1 MLLRSV
7 LRALSPVLLVAVGMM
22 GTSIPVCVAAAVPS
36 AEAGRTSVDLAKG
49 WRFHFGGDAKGVTE
63 NAYDDHG
70 WEAVDL
76 PHTWNRIGEYG
87 TTRSSGINDSHGIGW
102 YRLRFATPPHVAG
115 RRQFLQFDAVGNIA
129 DVWIN
134 GAPLGRHAGAF
145 SRFRF
150 DVTDRLRPGADNV
163 IVVRADNSKPEV
175 GATTENVIPLAGDF
189 FVHGG
194 IYRGVSLVDA
204 AETQIDLLD
213 HGGPGVYVS
222 TPSVAADRADVSA
235 LVRLRN
241 FGARDRALSLVTSV
255 VDAEGRVV
263 VSDSAALKLAKTS
276 TSATTRVLALMNPHL
291 WRGRKDPYLYGLV
304 VELRDGGKVVDRVTQ
319 SFGVRT
325 FRFDANSGFV
335 LNGEPT
341 PLHGA
346 SRHQDRL
353 GEGWALTPADHAQD
367 MAIMA
372 EMGVNTIRHAHYQ
385 HAQEWV
391 DAADRAGM
399 IVWAEVPFVHES
411 SLTNDAPSAALI
423 DNARSQLTELI
434 RQNYNHPSVV
444 IWSIGNE
451 VDIRPTQIG
460 TDKPA
465 QSLVVLQSLNA
476 LAKQEDPSRATAYAD
491 CCEDA
496 QALKGSQVLS
506 NVADITGYNR
516 YFGWYYGQPGQLGPA
531 LDRFHARYP
540 AMPVA
545 VSEYGAGG
553 ATSQHTD
560 NPQGGPVNIYGRPHP
575 EEYESW
581 VHEESWKVLEARR
594 YLAAVWIWNMFDFS
608 SDLREEGDAT
618 FVNDKGMVT
627 SDRKTKKDV
636 FYFYKAQWSSEP
648 VLHISGRR
656 YRRSRLCRRRRARL
670 QQCRSRVAFRQRRGA
685 RRDCLSGTNLRLA
698 RGRAAQRPQ
707 RGASHRERRRQKRL
721 RRSAVASARRRA
733 RHAHRS
739 RHDDRNDDGRRRA
752 FRFRQFLRR
761 RCGEV
766 AQPVRQ
772 ARRSQDTESRQ
783 RRQWT
788 GRVRRLSRR
797 RVPLRDPAA
806 RWQMAGDLVFR
817 RARCSGG
824 GVAVVR
830 RERGRQNRVDAFQS
844 RSRGRR
850 RAEGGR
856 APLRRGIAARAS
868 RSRLQTRRRP
878 GDRLGDR
885 RRAEVNHRFAARDDQ
900 VTRRYDFAPRRSI
913 VCS

>member
-22 GTSIPVCVAAAVPS
+22 GTPIPVCVAAAVPS

-235 LVRLRN
+235 LVRLRS

-255 VDAEGRVV
+255 VDAEGRIV

-291 WRGRKDPYLYGLV
+291 WRGRKDPYLYSLV

-391 DAADRAGM
+391 DAADHAGM

-451 VDIRPTQIG
+451 TDIRPTQLGI
-460 TDKPA
+460 DKPA

-491 CCEDA
+491 CCEDT

-516 YFGWYYGQPGQLGPA
+516 YFGWYYGQPAQLGPA

-656 YRRSRLCRRRRARL
+656 YVDRAYAVVDVRAY
-670 QQCRSRVAFRQRRGA
+670 SNADRVALFVNGEARGETACPARICVWREVALRNGHNAVQAIASVGGKSVSDEVQWQAPDAARGMRIEAGTMTGTTMADGA
-685 RRDCLSGTNLRLA
+685 RFGSDNFFVGGAGKSLNPFVRPGEVKTQKVVSAGSGPA
-698 RGRAAQRPQ
+698 VY
-707 RGASHRERRRQKRL
+707 GAYREGEFRYEIPLPDGKWQVTL
-721 RRSAVASARRRA
+721 YFVEPDAAVA
-733 RHAHRS
+733 
-739 RHDDRNDDGRRRA
+739 
-752 FRFRQFLRR
+752 
-761 RCGEV
+761 
-766 AQPVRQ
+766 
-772 ARRSQDTESRQ
+772 
-783 RRQWT
+783 
-788 GRVRRLSRR
+788 
-797 RVPLRDPAA
+797 
-806 RWQMAGDLVFR
+806 
-817 RARCSGG
+817 
-824 GVAVVR
+824 
-830 RERGRQNRVDAFQS
+830 
-844 RSRGRR
+844 
-850 RAEGGR
+850 
-856 APLRRGIAARAS
+856 AS
-868 RSRLQTRRRP
+868 RSFDVSAGGKTVLTHFNPAAAAGGALKAVER
-878 GDRLGDR
+878 
-885 RRAEVNHRFAARDDQ
+885 RFAAVSQ
-900 VTRRYDFAPRRSI
+900 HGHLVLDFKPVGGPAIVSAIAVVPR
-913 VCS
+913 